1 MATKRSRAEFIL
13 GHANEVNIREAL
25 YRLPI
30 SVFRSLVA
38 YDKPADHDPNGAP
51 VSLSMTTTVKNAN
64 GKPVAFSSAVN
75 GELFA
80 VMEDRLRGNTMEYV
94 EGGNAAVPKGNQ
106 QLLPAFKEVDAES
119 KIFLYC
125 FSAEDENGDFSVTDK
140 DGKPIFFN
148 YTLAFDGKFDLMSD
162 AAADDLMDR
171 IEAIEQKMVAK
182 TTVKAAKT
190 TKQVVEEAA
199 PDGEPF

>member
-64 GKPVAFSSAVN
+64 GKPVSFSSAIN

-171 IEAIEQKMVAK
+171 IEAIEQKIAAK
-182 TTVKAAKT
+182 TVKATAKT